1 MFDDTREGH
10 LSVSILLIFKVPP
23 EVGESYAREIGGSF
37 VEMSVRDDKEVKD
50 VFQDICELCY
60 ALLRS

>member
-1 MFDDTREGH
+1 M
-10 LSVSILLIFKVPP
+10 PP

-50 VFQDICELCY
+50 VFQDLCESCY
-60 ALLRS
+60 ALPRS